1 MRDQRSAWWMGIAIG
16 AFTAAVS
23 AADYSVGGADLSI
36 SAFGTLGYAIS
47 DQPYSYQR
55 FIDDSGTF
63 QRDSLV
69 GLQVDA
75 RFNSNIG
82 ATIQLKVA
90 PKTSSDSG
98 YEVTV
103 PWAFVSFR
111 PTNDWLIRV
120 GKQRIP
126 FYLYSETVD
135 VGVTYEFAR
144 LPTEMYSIITSN
156 DFAGLSIGKTWSL
169 ESGEVSLDGYWGM
182 AETDYR
188 YWVRDDIP
196 PFQTPGA
203 IFWAEDITA
212 GGIVLSYRTEQDT
225 YRIGVHRGTGEWKDD
240 RLFVKTFPFVPL
252 APGIGY
258 YQVNDLLP
266 GPGVPTMPSITGT
279 VVTLGAAI
287 GLGAGFRLVGEFA
300 QSTFEDTDVS
310 QASRRGYVS
319 VLKRAGNWTPYV
331 TYAFLRSPAVERDF
345 YRAVNYNTVPAFV
358 PGATLINASQRIA
371 TDMFPIW
378 DQYSVAIGTS
388 YAFSATSKAKA
399 EVLRTRVGQVSSLID
414 APSFGNIRN
423 EGITVFSLSYN
434 FVF

>member
-1 MRDQRSAWWMGIAIG
+1 LS
-16 AFTAAVS
+16 AAVQ
-23 AADYSVGGADLSI
+23 AADFSVAGTDFSI
-36 SAFGTLGYAIS
+36 SAFGTLGYAVS
-47 DQPYSYQR
+47 NQPYTYQR

-63 QRDSLV
+63 MRDSLV
-69 GLQVDA
+69 GMQVDA
-75 RFNSNIG
+75 RFNANVG

-90 PKTSSDSG
+90 PKTTSDSG

-126 FYLYSETVD
+126 LYLYSETVD
-135 VGVTYEFAR
+135 VGVTYDFAR

-156 DFAGLSIGKTWSL
+156 DFTGLSINKTWAL
-169 ESGEVSLDGYWGM
+169 DRGEISVDGYWGM

-188 YWVRDDIP
+188 YWARDDIP
-196 PFQTPGA
+196 PIQTPGA
-203 IFWAEDITA
+203 VFWTEDITA
-212 GGIVLSYRTEQDT
+212 GGVILSYRSEHDT
-225 YRIGVHRGTGEWKDD
+225 YRLGLHRGTGTWKDD
-240 RLFVKTFPFVPL
+240 RSFVKTYPFVPL

-258 YQVNDLLP
+258 YQVDDSLP

-287 GLGAGFRLVGEFA
+287 GLGEGFRFVGEYA

-319 VLKRAGNWTPYV
+319 LLKRAGNWTPYAV
-331 TYAFLRSPAVERDF
+331 YAFLRSPAVERDF

-358 PGATLINASQRIA
+358 PGANLINASQRLG

-378 DQYSVAIGTS
+378 DQHSVAIGTS

-399 EVLRTRVGQVSSLID
+399 EVLRTRVGQVSALVD
-414 APSFGNIRN
+414 TPSFANIRN
-423 EGITVFSLSYN
+423 EDITVFSLSYS
-434 FVF
+434 FVFQ